1 MKLKTRIAGVV
12 AIALAATSLLGVTAS
27 HAAAPT
33 LTIGALQDVTNWDP
47 SQAHLGHQVPM
58 YQTVYD
64 TLFIKDAKGVIQ
76 PNIAKKWYFDSAKL
90 HLSIQIQPGV
100 KFTNGEALDA
110 KAVAANIMANRNSN
124 GQDASQLSDVS
135 DVSVA
140 SATNLTINFTS
151 ANPAILSYLSGSS
164 GFIGAP
170 SLLGKMQSAP
180 VGSGPYVFNASKS
193 SKGSKYVFD
202 ANPNYWNK
210 ANQKFS
216 TVTWLVMADTTAR
229 LNALLS
235 GQIDAT
241 LLDVK
246 TTAAAK
252 NGGAILHESFVDVS
266 NIQLFDRGGTKV
278 KALGDY
284 RVRQAMNYAIDKAA
298 ILKAVNN
305 NIGAVTD
312 QMFGVSTAGYDAKYE
327 NYYSYDPAKAK
338 ELLAAAGYANGF
350 TLPMPDISFANS
362 ALQAF
367 IVKYLGD
374 VGITVQPVAVAPATF
389 VSEIKSGK
397 HAATWFQLF
406 QGTDWEEIKL
416 IATQDATWNVLKY
429 NDPQIAAL
437 VKKIQS
443 NPLSIKTNAKKINQI
458 LVEKAWFVPLYRLS
472 QQFFTNKKV
481 NVDPTPAQA
490 VPSLFNY
497 SPTGN

>member
-1 MKLKTRIAGVV
+1 MKLKIRIAGVV
-12 AIALAATSLLGVTAS
+12 AIALASTALFGTTVAK
-27 HAAAPT
+27 AAAPT
-33 LTIGALQDVTNWDP
+33 LTIASLSDVPNWDP

-58 YQTVYD
+58 YQSVYD

-76 PNIAKKWYFDSAKL
+76 PNVAKKWYFDSAKL
-90 HLSIQIQPGV
+90 HLSIQIEKGI

-124 GQDASQLSDVS
+124 GQDASQLADIS
-135 DVSVA
+135 DVSV
-140 SATNLTINFTS
+140 SSPTNLTINFTS
-151 ANPAILSYLSGSS
+151 SNPAILSYLSGSS
-164 GFIGAP
+164 GFLGAP
-170 SLLGKMQSAP
+170 SLLGKMQAAP
-180 VGSGPYVFNASKS
+180 VGSGPYIFNAGKS

-202 ANPNYWNK
+202 SNPNYWNK

-216 TVTWLVMADTTAR
+216 SVTWLVMTDTTAR

-252 NGGAILHESFVDVS
+252 AGGATLHESFVDVS
-266 NIQLFDRGGTKV
+266 NIQLFDRAGAKV

-284 RVRQAMNYAIDKAA
+284 RVRQALNYAIDKNAL
-298 ILKAVNN
+298 LKAVNN
-305 NIGAVTD
+305 GIGTATD
-312 QMFGVSTAGYDAKYE
+312 QMFGVSTDGYDPALE
-327 NYYSYDPAKAK
+327 NIYSYNPAKAK

-350 TLPMPDISFANS
+350 DLPMPDISFVS
-362 ALQAF
+362 APLQAF
-367 IVKYLGD
+367 LVKYLGD
-374 VGITVQPVAVAPATF
+374 VGITVKPVAVAPASF
-389 VSEIKSGK
+389 VSEMKQGK
-397 HAATWFQLF
+397 HAASWFQLF

-443 NPLSIKTNAKKINQI
+443 NPLSIKTNAKKINRI

-481 NVDPTPAQA
+481 DVDPTPAQA
-490 VPSLFNY
+490 VPSLWNY
-497 SPTGN
+497 KPAGN

>member
-1 MKLKTRIAGVV
+1 MKLKIRIAGVV
-12 AIALAATSLLGVTAS
+12 AIAMAATALFGTTVAK
-27 HAAAPT
+27 AAAPT
-33 LTIGALQDVTNWDP
+33 LTIAALQDVPNWDP

-58 YQTVYD
+58 YQSVYD

-76 PNIAKKWYFDSAKL
+76 PNVAKKWYFDSAKL
-90 HLSIQIQPGV
+90 HLSIQIEKGI

-124 GQDASQLSDVS
+124 GQDASQLSDVLN
-135 DVSVA
+135 VSVT
-140 SATNLTINFTS
+140 SPTNLIINFSS
-151 ANPAILSYLSGSS
+151 ANPAILSYLAGSS
-164 GFIGAP
+164 GFLGAP
-170 SLLGKMQSAP
+170 SLLGKMASAP
-180 VGSGPYVFNASKS
+180 VGSGPYVFNAGKS

-216 TVTWLVMADTTAR
+216 SVTWLVMADTTAR

-252 NGGAILHESFVDVS
+252 AGGAILHESFVDVS
-266 NIQLFDRGGTKV
+266 NIQLFDRAGTKV

-284 RVRQAMNYAIDKAA
+284 RVRQALNYAIDKNAL
-298 ILKAVNN
+298 LKAVNN
-305 NIGAVTD
+305 GIGTATD
-312 QMFGVSTAGYDAKYE
+312 QMFGVSTDGYDPALE
-327 NYYSYDPAKAK
+327 NIYSYNPAKAK

-350 TLPMPDISFANS
+350 DLPMPDVSFVS
-362 ALQAF
+362 APMQAF
-367 IVKYLGD
+367 LVKYLGD
-374 VGITVQPVAVAPATF
+374 VGITVKPVAVAPASF
-389 VSEIKSGK
+389 VSEMKQGK
-397 HAATWFQLF
+397 HAASWFQLF

-416 IATQDATWNVLKY
+416 IATQDATWNILKY

-443 NPLSIKTNAKKINQI
+443 NPLSIKTNAKKINRI

-481 NVDPTPAQA
+481 DVDPTPAQA
-490 VPSLFNY
+490 VPSLWNY
-497 SPTGN
+497 KPAGN

>member
-1 MKLKTRIAGVV
+1 MKFKTR
-12 AIALAATSLLGVTAS
+12 LAAVLAISMGSLSLLGVSAS

-64 TLFIKDAKGVIQ
+64 TLFIKDSKGVIQ
-76 PNIAKKWYFDSAKL
+76 PNLAKKWYFDSAKL
-90 HLSIQIQPGV
+90 HLSIELNKGI
-100 KFTNGEALDA
+100 KFTNGEVLDA
-110 KAVAANIMANRNSN
+110 KAVAANIIANKTSN
-124 GQDASQLSDVS
+124 GPDASQLADVS
-135 DVSVA
+135 DVSVG
-140 SATNLTINFTS
+140 SPTKLIINFSS

-170 SLLGKMQSAP
+170 SLLGKMSAAP
-180 VGSGPYVFNASKS
+180 VGSGAYVFNAGKS

-216 TVTWLVMADTTAR
+216 SVTWLIMTDTTAR

-246 TTAAAK
+246 TTAAAQS
-252 NGGAILHESFVDVS
+252 GGATLHESFVDVS
-266 NIQLFDRGGTKV
+266 NIQLFDRAGTKV
-278 KALGDY
+278 KALGDV
-284 RVRQAMNYAIDKAA
+284 RVRQALNYAFDKAA
-298 ILKAVNN
+298 LLKALNN
-305 NIGAVTD
+305 NIGAVTN
-312 QMFGVSTAGYDAKYE
+312 QMFGVSTQGYDPALE
-327 NYYSYDPAKAK
+327 SRYSYNPAKAK
-338 ELLAAAGYANGF
+338 DLLAQAGYANGF
-350 TLPMPDISFANS
+350 DLPMPDISFANP

-374 VGITVQPVAVAPATF
+374 IGVTVKPTAVSPANFVA
-389 VSEIKSGK
+389 EMKQGK
-397 HAATWFQLF
+397 HAASWFQLF

-416 IATQDATWNVLKY
+416 IATNDATWNVLKV
-429 NDPQIAAL
+429 NDPQITAL
-437 VKKIQS
+437 VQKIQS
-443 NPLSIKTNAKKINQI
+443 NPGSIKTNAKKINQL

-472 QQFFTNKKV
+472 QQFFTGKRV
-481 NVDPTPAQA
+481 DVDPTPAQA
-490 VPSLFNY
+490 VPSLWNY
-497 SPTGN
+497 SPTGK